1 MKVYLDTSVIIAL
14 ADPLDV
20 FHEQSMNFV
29 NRLATY
35 TVECL
40 SGSPLIMELGK
51 LVEAKGTKRGLDIIN
66 SMEDFRIRLKNIGME
81 RAWKLSEIYLD
92 EGVLTKRHRLDL
104 LHYAS
109 ASLLGCTHLAS
120 WNSRQFNDRISMK
133 VSNANAKQGL
143 SNLIAGKPEYIM
155 RKENHD

>member
-1 MKVYLDTSVIIAL
+1 MDTSIIIAL

-20 FHEQSMNFV
+20 FHEQSMSFV
-29 NRLATY
+29 NRLVMH
-35 TVECL
+35 TVERM

-51 LVEAKGTKRGLDIIN
+51 LVEAKGTKRCLDVIN
-66 SMEDFRIRLKNIGME
+66 SMEEFGIHLKNIDMKQV
-81 RAWKLSEIYLD
+81 WKLSEIYLD

-120 WNSRQFNDRISMK
+120 WNSRQFNDRISKK
-133 VSNANAKQGL
+133 VSNANAKQRL
-143 SNLIAGKPEYIM
+143 SSLIAGKPEYIM
-155 RKENHD
+155 RRENLD

>member
-1 MKVYLDTSVIIAL
+1 MS
-14 ADPLDV
+14 
-20 FHEQSMNFV
+20 SV
-29 NRLATY
+29 NRL
-35 TVECL
+35 VMHIECM

-51 LVEAKGTKRGLDIIN
+51 LVEARGTKRCLDIIN
-66 SMEDFRIRLKNIGME
+66 SMEEFGIHLRSIDMKQ
-81 RAWKLSEIYLD
+81 AWKLSEIYLD

-120 WNSRQFNDRISMK
+120 WDSRQFNDRISKK

-143 SNLIAGKPEYIM
+143 SSLIAGKPEYIV
-155 RKENHD
+155 RQENLD